1 MQQKSFGQSPLNW
14 FMHLLPLPVCLRV
27 HRGKKYSAV
36 AHGGFSTFSR
46 LGFTESLSQR
56 ILSGHHCGMSSPPP
70 NPHLMQCCLRYVV
83 ISYIAPRDIKV
94 SANEREQRCRDGK
107 TESVPITSRTEL
119 AERVLCTGERERPTV
134 PHRIARLIE
143 FGFPFAFN

>member
-1 MQQKSFGQSPLNW
+1 MRQKSVGQSPLNW
-14 FMHLLPLPVCLRV
+14 FMHLLPSLAPVCLGV

-56 ILSGHHCGMSSPPP
+56 ILSGHHGGMSSPPP

-83 ISYIAPRDIKV
+83 ISCIAPRDIKV
-94 SANEREQRCRDGK
+94 SAKQREQICRDGK
-107 TESVPITSRTEL
+107 TESVPRH
-119 AERVLCTGERERPTV
+119 ERKRNVHSAPESERDQQS
-134 PHRIARLIE
+134 RIASR
-143 FGFPFAFN
+143 N